1 MTNRSEQYQGN
12 LDNIIKAGI
21 KAMIAESMG
30 FNPERIYLLEMNE
43 SDGLPTWVAFE
54 VNGQG
59 YTWGIVTNTFAINNA
74 YGDRFFGE
82 DE

>member
-1 MTNRSEQYQGN
+1 MESTTRDFNRTIRQEGLKSV
-12 LDNIIKAGI
+12 
-21 KAMIAESMG
+21 IAERMG
-30 FNPERIYLLEMNE
+30 FNRDRIYLLESSEHDNE
-43 SDGLPTWVAFE
+43 VTWVAFE

-59 YTWGIVTNTFAINNA
+59 YTWNIERDRFEINNA